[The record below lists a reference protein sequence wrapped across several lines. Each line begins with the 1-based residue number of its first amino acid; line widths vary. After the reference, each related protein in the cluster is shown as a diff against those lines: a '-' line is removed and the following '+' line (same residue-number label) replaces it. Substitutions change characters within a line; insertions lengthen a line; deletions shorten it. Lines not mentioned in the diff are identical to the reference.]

1 MMKSLEKASP
11 GLLRNKVYVRMYTA
25 YTVAAFGD
33 WFDTLAIQ
41 VLVGYRWGVSPL
53 MLALIPVAVAL
64 PGIAL
69 GALAGTAADRL
80 NKLKLMRLCDLLT
93 ALITLLLLFA
103 PNMYWLL
110 PLLALRAAVS
120 TLNVPAQQALTRSI
134 VREDQLMQAASLNG
148 IVNQGSKIAGPLLGG
163 LALSLLSPQWCI
175 VLNFFMRLC
184 SYMLLLTVK
193 AQGSAAASIA
203 VSASTTSSTAST
215 PASTTASTPASF
227 SSASTTSG
235 ASTSESAATSSPTSA
250 AGGEVEGE
258 AECAPFGVIGESD
271 KAGQEE
277 RVPFGVMWKEG
288 WLFILRNRVLRNTM
302 IYGLIGMLAI
312 QMIDFQF
319 TSLFRTIAPDN
330 EPLLGWM
337 VAASG
342 VTAVLTILAMN
353 RRRSEG
359 SHGRRL
365 GSGQLL
371 IGAAVGGLGLLAPGA
386 PVYPVLLLG
395 AVLGAGNGI
404 SMLAFNYC
412 LQKET
417 PPHMTGR
424 VFGIQSTVLSAV
436 MIVAPLLG
444 GLLVEWSGPSR
455 IFAVFGAAV
464 AVIGLAGIALS
475 PKLWP
480 EAKRVAA
487 EG

>member
-1 MMKSLEKASP
+1 MMKSLEKAGP
-11 GLLRNKVYVRMYTA
+11 GLLRNKVYVRVYTA

-41 VLVGYRWGVSPL
+41 VLAGYRWGVSPL

-93 ALITLLLLFA
+93 ALITLFLLFA

-163 LALSLLSPQWCI
+163 LALTLLSPQWCI
-175 VLNFFMRLC
+175 LLNFIMRLC
-184 SYMLLLTVK
+184 SYGLLLTMK
-193 AQGSAAASIA
+193 APGTAAAAIT
-203 VSASTTSSTAST
+203 VSVSTASST
-215 PASTTASTPASF
+215 FASPT
-227 SSASTTSG
+227 
-235 ASTSESAATSSPTSA
+235 STSPASA
-250 AGGEVEGE
+250 AGGEMEG
-258 AECAPFGVIGESD
+258 GV
-271 KAGQEE
+271 EE

-288 WLFILRNRVLRNTM
+288 WLFILRTSVLRNTM

-319 TSLFRTIAPDN
+319 TSLFRSIAPDN

-371 IGAAVGGLGLLAPGA
+371 IGAAVGGLGLLAPGV
-386 PVYPVLLLG
+386 PVYPVLLFG

-475 PKLWP
+475 PVLWP
-480 EAKRVAA
+480 EAKRAAA